1 MKITCTT
8 HCPPLA
14 VVLLAAMAAL
24 CGCAPLTKADCD
36 PAIDQNVITK
46 TRCMHLYNERSQD
59 LQLTLQE
66 QQRANADLKQA
77 LEAVQAEAQKTTAE
91 LQQKQ
96 QDYTKINAA
105 VNTVLAN
112 LKAKSSQNAKL
123 QQSVKA
129 VEAQLAA
136 VNKTKDSPSTLE
148 KRAELDELKRR
159 LAELQAQVGG

>member
-1 MKITCTT
+1 MKIPGPCFL
-8 HCPPLA
+8 PLEL
-14 VVLLAAMAAL
+14 VLLAATAAL
-24 CGCAPLTKADCD
+24 SGCAPLTKADCD

-66 QQRANADLKQA
+66 QQRANANLKQA

-96 QDYTKINAA
+96 QDYTKLNAA
-105 VNTVLAN
+105 VNAVLAN
-112 LKAKSSQNAKL
+112 LKAKSAKNAKL

-136 VNKTKDSPSTLE
+136 VNKAKDSPSTLE
-148 KRAELDELKRR
+148 KRAELNALKQR